1 MKKLTVKENS
11 FAAKI
16 IEGLGPSAALRA
28 SKYKTVSMNPNSIK
42 VQAQKLLNLPHI
54 ALTIE
59 NAKKVQLNKAIMTR
73 EQALKRLSSHANIKI
88 TDIYDFTFGETHK
101 DKTGAAVMGVIWKL
115 KNIEDI
121 SPDVVVCIKSISC
134 GKNGPVVELYDSDG
148 AIKQL
153 SLMQGWNAAQ
163 QYDHSSTDGTMSPT
177 RELSDDEIKK
187 QLEVKG
193 LRIDFDK

>member
-16 IEGLGPSAALRA
+16 IEGLDPSPALRA
-28 SKYKTVSMNPNSIK
+28 SKYKTKNMNANTIK
-42 VQAQKLLNLPHI
+42 CKAQQLLKKEHI
-54 ALTIE
+54 RHTIE
-59 NAKKVQLNKAIMTR
+59 NAKKLQLHKSIMTR

-88 TDIYDFTFGETHK
+88 TDIYDFTFGETGK
-101 DKTGAAVMGVIWKL
+101 DKEGAPVQGVIWKL

-121 SPDVVVCIKSISC
+121 HPDVVVCIKSI
-134 GKNGPVVELYDSDG
+134 GGGRNGPVVELYDSDG

-153 SLMQGWNAAQ
+153 CAMQGWNAAKE
-163 QYDHSSTDGTMSPT
+163 YDHKSSDGSMSPT
-177 RELSDDEIKK
+177 RDLSDDEVRE
-187 QLEVKG
+187 QMESRG